1 MVGENALSA
10 EGARVPPDASLW
22 RATDPDAEQVWR
34 HVRSGNLYRIVRRA
48 WEEATLDPQVVYE
61 ALEGGGFVWVR
72 PLDAFNERF
81 ERVA

>member
-22 RATDPDAEQVWR
+22 RATDPDAEQ
-34 HVRSGNLYRIVRRA
+34 VRRA